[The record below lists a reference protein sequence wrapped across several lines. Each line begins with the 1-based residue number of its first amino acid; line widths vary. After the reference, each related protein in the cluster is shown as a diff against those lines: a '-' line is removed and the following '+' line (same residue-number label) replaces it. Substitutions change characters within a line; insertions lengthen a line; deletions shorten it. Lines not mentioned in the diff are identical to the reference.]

1 MEHRAISNYIEKMK
15 YRSYMEVSYDICRLA
30 ADAEEPRTYFDISRL
45 SASNPGKIK
54 KAIQMLKDKG
64 LITTEF
70 DRVIVTERGIR
81 FVHMFAKLR
90 QFIPELSVSKIPM
103 NE

>member
-30 ADAEEPRTYFDISRL
+30 ADAEEPLTYFDISRL
-45 SASNPGKIK
+45 SASNPRKIK

-70 DRVIVTERGIR
+70 DRVIVTERGTR
-81 FVHMFAKLR
+81 WMCGFRRVLDFCWR
-90 QFIPELSVSKIPM
+90 
-103 NE
+103 